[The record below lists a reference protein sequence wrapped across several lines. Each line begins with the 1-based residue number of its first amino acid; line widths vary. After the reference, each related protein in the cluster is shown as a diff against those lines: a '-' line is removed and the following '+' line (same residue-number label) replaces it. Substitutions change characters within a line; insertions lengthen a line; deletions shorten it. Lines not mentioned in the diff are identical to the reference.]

1 MIGRTAAPVGTELHG
16 FAIPTSASSRPR
28 LLAALLVAGVLVA
41 GCGRSSGLEKAPAA
55 CTDGSPVTRVSSFK
69 VALKSAPAPV
79 RLSDGTSIA
88 DCLAHDADSG
98 DIQNVGSMLLTITQN
113 LVDAPA
119 NNDTLVQL
127 GYISGAVHLGASKAQ
142 GVDAEIERRIQ
153 QELDAVDRAAPAF
166 RQGERAGRA
175 NG

>member
-1 MIGRTAAPVGTELHG
+1 MIRRTAAQVATELHG
-16 FAIPTSASSRPR
+16 FVISTSASSRR
-28 LLAALLVAGVLVA
+28 WVLATLLVAAPLVA
-41 GCGRSSGLEKAPAA
+41 GCGRSSGLENAPAS
-55 CTDGSPVTRVSSFK
+55 CTDGSPVARVSSFK
-69 VALKSAPAPV
+69 AALKSAPAPV

-113 LVDAPA
+113 LADAPA
-119 NNDTLVQL
+119 SRATLVEL
-127 GYISGAVHLGASKAQ
+127 GYIAGAVHLGASKAQ
-142 GVDAEIERRIQ
+142 GVDYEIERRIQ
-153 QELDAVDRAAPAF
+153 QELDTVDRADPAF

>member
-1 MIGRTAAPVGTELHG
+1 MIRRTAAQVVTELHG
-16 FAIPTSASSRPR
+16 FAIPTSAGSRR
-28 LLAALLVAGVLVA
+28 WALAALVVAGLLVA
-41 GCGRSSGLEKAPAA
+41 GCGRSSGLENAPAA
-55 CTDGSPVTRVSSFK
+55 CTDGSPVARVSSFK
-69 VALKSAPAPV
+69 AALKSAPSPV

-113 LVDAPA
+113 LADAPA
-119 NNDTLVQL
+119 SSATLMQL
-127 GYISGAVHLGASKAQ
+127 GYISGAVHLGASQAQ

-153 QELDAVDRAAPAF
+153 QELDAVDRADPAF

>member
-1 MIGRTAAPVGTELHG
+1 VLPRITIADVAHATRAVDGRV
-16 FAIPTSASSRPR
+16 
-28 LLAALLVAGVLVA
+28 LAALLVAGLLVA
-41 GCGRSSGLEKAPAA
+41 GCARSSGLENAPAS
-55 CTDGSPVTRVSSFK
+55 CTDGSPVARVSSFK
-69 VALKSAPAPV
+69 AALRRAPAPV

-119 NNDTLVQL
+119 SRSTLLQL
-127 GYISGAVHLGASKAQ
+127 GYLSGAVHLGASKAQ
-142 GVDAEIERRIQ
+142 GVDAELERRIQ
-153 QELDAVDRAAPAF
+153 QELDTVDRGDPSF
-166 RQGERAGRA
+166 KQGERAGRA

>member
-1 MIGRTAAPVGTELHG
+1 MIRRTAAEVVTELHG
-16 FAIPTSASSRPR
+16 FAISTSASPR
-28 LLAALLVAGVLVA
+28 RWVLATLVIAGLSAA
-41 GCGRSSGLEKAPAA
+41 GCGRSSGLENAPAS
-55 CTDGSPVTRVSSFK
+55 CTDGSPVARVSSFK
-69 VALKSAPAPV
+69 AALRSAPEPV

-88 DCLAHDADSG
+88 DCLSHDADSG

-119 NNDTLVQL
+119 SKATLVQL

-153 QELDAVDRAAPAF
+153 QELDTVDRADPAF
-166 RQGERAGRA
+166 KQGERAGRA